1 MNTIAQPIQHLS
13 KWNLKGESKTNST
26 SKRRQKENNKN
37 DTK

>member
-1 MNTIAQPIQHLS
+1 MQRKI